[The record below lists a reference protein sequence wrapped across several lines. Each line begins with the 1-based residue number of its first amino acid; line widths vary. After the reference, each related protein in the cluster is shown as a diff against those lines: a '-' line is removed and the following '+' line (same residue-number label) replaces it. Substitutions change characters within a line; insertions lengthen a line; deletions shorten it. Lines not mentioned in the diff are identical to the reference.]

1 MEEKLLQF
9 GLNKE
14 DGGGFIFSTD
24 EEICPNEVESWST
37 NFNTGDITGKLVK
50 LLLEKLQLPSLSFV
64 PSNCWSE
71 GI

>member
-1 MEEKLLQF
+1 MLQF

-50 LLLEKLQLPSLSFV
+50 LLLAKITTSLT
-64 PSNCWSE
+64 
-71 GI
+71 